1 MLSLVGCNSKTTDRI
16 AELEA
21 KLQAQSESLLAL
33 QQGNDELQEKVN
45 SLLQKNNELKSKLDD
60 NDVEKEELN
69 KQIELM
75 DAQLW
80 NLTGNEPTY
89 TEEAPV
95 YKLSENYELYKSFDR
110 RKDSDLT
117 FDVFYNYCKQ
127 KFGEQ
132 KSFYLL
138 KPLYENEYEEPVV
151 RRNYSVYVER
161 DDKNQII
168 NHMFVENIQIYSDV
182 LGVGDFFYPDSCG
195 ASVSVSFKAMFV
207 PVDSSLVSKDKTFGF
222 SFGDNGEELEYVK
235 WNKYV
240 NIYVGVNCV
249 GTCYYS
255 EDAYMSER
263 WLCYYLLDYITYV
276 NKE

>member
-1 MLSLVGCNSKTTDRI
+1 M
-16 AELEA
+16 
-21 KLQAQSESLLAL
+21 
-33 QQGNDELQEKVN
+33 
-45 SLLQKNNELKSKLDD
+45 QKNNELKSKLDD

-249 GTCYYS
+249 GACYYS

>member
-249 GTCYYS
+249 GACYYS